1 MNGRS
6 GLAGHQTGFTLL
18 ELLVVMAVV
27 GILMGVAAV
36 NVSNLRQPADEAARM
51 LASTLGFSRA
61 RAIATTAAV
70 RVQRRTG
77 ERSFVVASAS
87 SCAATGSGWTE
98 WPDRT
103 LTLPT
108 DVQIDGKTAAWTVC
122 FSSRG
127 VLPAGSAAPDV
138 LTFVDKRSRTRSL
151 QVYVGGAVVIR

>member
-6 GLAGHQTGFTLL
+6 GFPARRAGFTLF

-27 GILMGVAAV
+27 GILTGIAAV
-36 NVSNLRQPADEAARM
+36 NVSNLRQPADEVARM

-70 RVQRRTG
+70 RVQRRAG
-77 ERSFVVASAS
+77 ERSFVLASAS
-87 SCAATGSGWTE
+87 SCAALTGWTE

-108 DVQIDGKTAAWTVC
+108 DVQFSRDPGTWTVC
-122 FSSRG
+122 FSGRG
-127 VLPAGSAAPDV
+127 VLPGGSAAPDV
-138 LTFVDKRSRTRSL
+138 LTFVDRRSRTRSL
-151 QVYVGGAVVIR
+151 QVYAGGAVVVR